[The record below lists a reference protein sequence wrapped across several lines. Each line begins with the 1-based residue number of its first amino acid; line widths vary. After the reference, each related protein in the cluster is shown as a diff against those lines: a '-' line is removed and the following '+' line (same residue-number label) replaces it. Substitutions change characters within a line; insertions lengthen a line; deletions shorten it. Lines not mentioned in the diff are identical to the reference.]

1 MPLGRVHF
9 TFTQIPLSVCCLPI
23 WTIYFAYSY
32 AAVQLHVVFVV
43 VVLVITCVCS
53 EIVVFMSTSTLQAA
67 TYLYIAFYRCFSF
80 LVVFVVFVGN
90 HDFAIAGVT
99 RLIIRIAGSSQRL
112 RCRRACT
119 NVCSVGVRR
128 AALRRPPFGWHF
140 TPPFSRLIT
149 HAVNN
154 AWPWKL

>member
-1 MPLGRVHF
+1 MLPPYLNHLFRLQLRRRAASCGFCRCCVSNYLCVLRNSSIYVNKHVTSCHILVHRF
-9 TFTQIPLSVCCLPI
+9 
-23 WTIYFAYSY
+23 
-32 AAVQLHVVFVV
+32 
-43 VVLVITCVCS
+43 
-53 EIVVFMSTSTLQAA
+53 
-67 TYLYIAFYRCFSF
+67 FSF